1 MRHRITVPRSPAIK
15 PDLAKTICRATFMH
29 ASTFFRL
36 HGSLVGCVFSK
47 YFTHLDRS
55 ECEVFFLR
63 VALWTE
69 WWVAYVEA
77 VDTEEPIEVP
87 LVTRVCEWSC
97 VSINT
102 IIIEIGCSFLSP
114 KNNTKLQQQ
123 QQQQQRQR

>member
-63 VALWTE
+63 VTLWAE
-69 WWVAYVEA
+69 RGVAHVVA
-77 VDTEEPIEVP
+77 VDTEKPIKVP
-87 LVTRVCEWSC
+87 LVASVWT
-97 VSINT
+97 
-102 IIIEIGCSFLSP
+102 F
-114 KNNTKLQQQ
+114 K
-123 QQQQQRQR
+123 